1 MTLELPA
8 LLPPAWRA
16 ALEPHLDPAATA
28 ALGEFV
34 AAEYATQHRLPAA
47 RRPVR
52 RVPALSAAAGA
63 GC

>member
-1 MTLELPA
+1 MTLDLPA

-16 ALEPHLDPAATA
+16 ALDPHLDPAQTA

-34 AAEYATQHRLPAA
+34 AGEYATQTVFPRWTISSRPTGSA
-47 RRPVR
+47 RRR
-52 RVPALSAAAGA
+52 TA